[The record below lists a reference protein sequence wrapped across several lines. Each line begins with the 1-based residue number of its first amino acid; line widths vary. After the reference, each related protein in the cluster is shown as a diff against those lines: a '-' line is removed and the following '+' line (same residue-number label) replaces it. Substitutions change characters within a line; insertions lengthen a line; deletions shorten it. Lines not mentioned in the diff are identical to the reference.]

1 MFTVNYLNELP
12 YFAVGKGKSSFYFL
26 QTFFEKNLIF
36 FNSCFAFNMVMN
48 YCFIAGAKVVAF
60 FYSTSLLLF
69 IFILFFA
76 FLFSTLVL
84 CYLHFKLFLTQ

>member
-1 MFTVNYLNELP
+1 MFTVNNLNELP
-12 YFAVGKGKSSFYFL
+12 CFAGGKGKSSFYFL
-26 QTFFEKNLIF
+26 QTFFEKNLNS
-36 FNSCFAFNMVMN
+36 FNSCFAFNMGKN

-76 FLFSTLVL
+76 FTFTTLVL
-84 CYLHFKLFLTQ
+84 CCLHFKLFLTQ